1 VGAAGKTRLVAALG
15 VRSRA
20 ASAVD
25 LLVVVCVLASVVSPW
40 SISISPA
47 HLAQSFGFQTPACWL
62 AVIGLIGALLLD
74 GRAAVI
80 ALAAV
85 ELVLIGWFAWAMWVV
100 TTPRFTELGFSFV
113 GTDLIGAGW
122 YAVAVGLLLATGA
135 VVKDLNDRAVPVG
148 ADLWI
153 LTALPGFGLIRLG
166 KWSRGLIWTAL
177 FSAAFYFAST
187 DSPDA
192 TQFADYGRYGNVPPA
207 YPRGAEWVLLAVAA
221 LLWVTSVAA
230 TIWQRRPSL
239 ANGA

>member
-1 VGAAGKTRLVAALG
+1 MRAPSARASSPTCRPLVWAWSAEPIAEAGG
-15 VRSRA
+15 
-20 ASAVD
+20 
-25 LLVVVCVLASVVSPW
+25 
-40 SISISPA
+40 
-47 HLAQSFGFQTPACWL
+47 
-62 AVIGLIGALLLD
+62 
-74 GRAAVI
+74 
-80 ALAAV
+80 
-85 ELVLIGWFAWAMWVV
+85 
-100 TTPRFTELGFSFV
+100 
-113 GTDLIGAGW
+113 
-122 YAVAVGLLLATGA
+122 YAVAVGLLLAAGA
-135 VVKDLNDRAVPVG
+135 VVKGLNDRAVPVG